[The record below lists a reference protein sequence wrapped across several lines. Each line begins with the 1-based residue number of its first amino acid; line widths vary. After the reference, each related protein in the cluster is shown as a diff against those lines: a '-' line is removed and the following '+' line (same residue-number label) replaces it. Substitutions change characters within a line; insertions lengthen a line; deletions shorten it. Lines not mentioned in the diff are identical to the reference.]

1 MPAKILIVTGDA
13 AESLEVLY
21 PYQRLREEGYEV
33 HIAAPT
39 RKTLRFV
46 VHDFEPGY
54 DTYTEKPGYT
64 WPADLAFAEVDPGEY
79 AALVIPGGRAP
90 EYLRND
96 PELRKILK
104 AFFDSDR
111 PVARSATAR
120 CSRPR
125 STACGGAGSRPTP
138 PWNRTCRQ
146 PARGS
151 RTPRRSSTAPWSPP
165 GPGRTTR
172 LDARVPENPPHQGP
186 GVAEASTPPGY
197 AQSRLAAGSRAQLG
211 GQSRLAAGSRA

>member
-1 MPAKILIVTGDA
+1 MPAKILIITGDA

-21 PYQRLREEGYEV
+21 PYQRLREEGYDV
-33 HIAAPT
+33 DIAAPT

-64 WPADLAFAEVDPGEY
+64 WPADLAFSEVDPGEY

-104 AFFDSDR
+104 AFFDADK
-111 PVARSATAR
+111 PVAQICHGPLLTAAIDGLRGRRVTAYPALELDMQSAGAHFDDAETVVDGTLVSAR
-120 CSRPR
+120 AWPDH
-125 STACGGAGSRPTP
+125 PT
-138 PWNRTCRQ
+138 WMREFLKVLR
-146 PARGS
+146 AK
-151 RTPRRSSTAPWSPP
+151 APTS
-165 GPGRTTR
+165 
-172 LDARVPENPPHQGP
+172 
-186 GVAEASTPPGY
+186 
-197 AQSRLAAGSRAQLG
+197 
-211 GQSRLAAGSRA
+211 